1 MKVEKKMKNKRK
13 KVLIMKKLFLLKDL
27 VNLRQMMS
35 AAQSIIPIILLC
47 KRSLH
52 RRDRKLGQFKVQGG
66 ALEAV
71 FVQYLHSAS
80 DQGME
85 VHGDRI
91 DEAGWHVDL
100 SIWKRS
106 TRNLANLS
114 AIFFVKS
121 VKFMLGL

>member
-1 MKVEKKMKNKRK
+1 
-13 KVLIMKKLFLLKDL
+13 MKKLFLLKDL

-100 SIWKRS
+100 EEEHAK
-106 TRNLANLS
+106 
-114 AIFFVKS
+114 
-121 VKFMLGL
+121 LGLSLIHI